1 MDETMKLE
9 IKKQSE
15 ILAKQ
20 GVECTFAL
28 IKKYIEISENKL
40 DDAILPFLELAKK
53 FVLEQCDKID
63 GE

>member
-28 IKKYIEISENKL
+28 IEKYIEISENKL